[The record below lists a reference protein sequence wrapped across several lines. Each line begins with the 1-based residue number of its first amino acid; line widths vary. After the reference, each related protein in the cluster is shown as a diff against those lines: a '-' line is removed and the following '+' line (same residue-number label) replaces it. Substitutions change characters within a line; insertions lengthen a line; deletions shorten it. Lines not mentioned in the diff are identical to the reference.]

1 MGAVLF
7 HEGSS
12 IALSSDHRTNRSG
25 VSNSESERITKLGGW
40 VEDGPLCG
48 QLEPTRGFG
57 DIDFKRLKTRKFN
70 KSFKG
75 DLVIPEPEMKWF
87 SLYDGADHILEQT
100 NCTREIS
107 VGVSPDHYSFLVLAT
122 DGVWDAVSNCDVL
135 SHLSDSFKT
144 DKSLTAEMV
153 QTASNELIRY
163 VRQQS
168 RKKKLA
174 MDNTAVILVAFA
186 PCSDPSHY
194 HQGDSSCQLC
204 FETPITPQTETT
216 LRSKAACLA
225 RTKKSKTQKTQKRK
239 KRQKGKK
246 TKK

>member
-1 MGAVLF
+1 MGAVLC
-7 HEGSS
+7 HQGKS
-12 IALSSDHRTNRSG
+12 ISLSSDHRINRSG
-25 VSNSESERITKLGGW
+25 VSNSESERITNLGGW
-40 VEDGPLCG
+40 IEDGLLCG

-122 DGVWDAVSNCDVL
+122 DGVWDAISNCDVL
-135 SHLSDSFKT
+135 SHMSEYFNT
-144 DKSLTAEMV
+144 NRSLTAEMV

-168 RKKKLA
+168 RKRKLA
-174 MDNTAVILVAFA
+174 MDNTTIILVAFGR
-186 PCSDPSHY
+186 CSDPSHY

-204 FETPITPQTETT
+204 FETPLSPHTETT
-216 LRSKAACLA
+216 IRSKASSMA
-225 RTKKSKTQKTQKRK
+225 RPKKSKSQKNQKRK
-239 KRQKGKK
+239 K
-246 TKK
+246 